1 MTAFLLIEI
10 IFKICFFFTFLLL
23 SFRYL
28 SLIIIKVFDNDLYK
42 SFFTSS
48 FNSLFYLPKFDGFI
62 SNLHRHNNIM
72 LPAKYSLVFI
82 TYKHLSKIASKMFV
96 VCALSIV
103 LVILYI
109 LFAAALKE

>member
-10 IFKICFFFTFLLL
+10 IFKICFVFTLLLL

-48 FNSLFYLPKFDGFI
+48 FDSLFYLPKFDGFI

-72 LPAKYSLVFI
+72 LPAKYRLVFF
-82 TYKHLSKIASKMFV
+82 TYKHLSRIALKVFIIS
-96 VCALSIV
+96 ALSIF